1 VALGV
6 IVGLQFLAGSFIAD
20 RTRQMGESGVAPALW
35 FAVDYLVVVWLL
47 APELG
52 CLILG
57 LAALATWCVV
67 LRKEERRRS
76 KIARGVTMAGAI
88 VSSVA
93 AVLLGGLAL
102 PSACVSLT
110 RPVLCRTTTFEEA
123 LSPNGRY
130 RATVV
135 EVDCGAM
142 SGTNRQVLVVRRYL
156 PLAESMLL
164 YFNGSPSLHLSWSG
178 RTLTISGERSRQ
190 SMDHPPPELEI
201 WGGVIVR
208 YEGPN
213 S

>member
-1 VALGV
+1 
-6 IVGLQFLAGSFIAD
+6 
-20 RTRQMGESGVAPALW
+20 
-35 FAVDYLVVVWLL
+35 
-47 APELG
+47 
-52 CLILG
+52 
-57 LAALATWCVV
+57 
-67 LRKEERRRS
+67 
-76 KIARGVTMAGAI
+76 MAGAI